1 VVWVTGASSGIGR
14 ALAVAFAQ
22 QGAKLVLSAR
32 REEQLRATAVECA
45 AAAGAD
51 VEAVAKVL
59 PFDLSSDPAVLIELG
74 GAAARLLDAI
84 PTLITRQNT
93 PQSASLVRLT
103 SQARLWSVDA
113 IDVLV
118 NNGGVSSRSAAEHTS
133 IDVDK
138 SIMAV
143 DFLAPVALTKGV
155 LPSMLA
161 RAVEGP
167 RRPGALGRAGHIVVL
182 SSVQG
187 RLAIPFRSA

>member
-1 VVWVTGASSGIGR
+1 MVWVTGASSGIGR

-155 LPSMLA
+155 LPSMSPA
-161 RAVEGP
+161 RWRGRDVQARWAERVTLWYS
-167 RRPGALGRAGHIVVL
+167 RRCRAG
-182 SSVQG
+182 
-187 RLAIPFRSA
+187 